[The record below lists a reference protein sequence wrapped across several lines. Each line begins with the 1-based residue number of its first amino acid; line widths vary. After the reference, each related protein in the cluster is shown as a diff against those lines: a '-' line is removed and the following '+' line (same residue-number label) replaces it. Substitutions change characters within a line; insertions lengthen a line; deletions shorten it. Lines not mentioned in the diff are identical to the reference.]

1 MKNEEILKENNGKKF
16 DIVLMNPPYLG
27 ANRNDYNIHLKF
39 LNKVN
44 EITDK
49 VVSIQPIM
57 FLYKTYERKSPEQ
70 AEKTILGT
78 IKEHG
83 CNVEEV
89 KGTEFDTAF
98 GNKIGIIS
106 IDLVNKNDIIVN
118 NKKYDSTSQIN
129 KFSHDDLIVEFN
141 NIVKPLYKKDS
152 LIKHW
157 CWTDKR
163 NIDSVKRKEEDS
175 KSNKWFVNVASIRG
189 NKGTDD
195 MYTIIPRDRKVE
207 FGERTLNFYIN
218 FDTKEEGENFI
229 NYCKTDFASMCI
241 YFHKEDINLGTNL
254 HYVPWFDFSDEH
266 FSKSP
271 REIDDW
277 LFKKYNISDEIRKHI
292 EEILPD
298 YYGIRNIK

>member
-1 MKNEEILKENNGKKF
+1 
-16 DIVLMNPPYLG
+16 MNPPYLG

-49 VVSIQPIM
+49 VISIQPIM

-70 AEKTILGT
+70 AEKTILET

-141 NIVKPLYKKDS
+141 NIVKPLYQKDS

-175 KSNKWFVNVASIRG
+175 KSIKWFVNVASIRG

-207 FGERTLNFYIN
+207 FGERTLNFYFN

-271 REIDDW
+271 REIDNW

-298 YYGIRNIK
+298 YYGIRKNI

>member
-1 MKNEEILKENNGKKF
+1 MNNGKRF
-16 DIVLMNPPYLG
+16 WICLMNPPYLG

-70 AEKTILGT
+70 AERTILNT

-83 CNVEEV
+83 CNIEEV
-89 KGTEFDTAF
+89 KGTEFDAAF

-106 IDLVNKNDIIVN
+106 IDLINKNDIIVN
-118 NKKYDSTSQIN
+118 NKQYDSTNQIN

-141 NIVKPLYKKDS
+141 NIVKQLYQKDS

-157 CWTDKR
+157 RFTDKR
-163 NIDSVKRKEEDS
+163 NEKLVKQKEADS
-175 KSNKWFVNVASIRG
+175 KSDKWFVNVASIRG
-189 NKGTDD
+189 HKGTDD
-195 MYTIIPRDRKVE
+195 MYSIIPKKWE
-207 FGERTLNFYIN
+207 CKFGERDTNFYFN

-241 YFHKEDINLGTNL
+241 YLHKEDINLGTNL

-271 REIDDW
+271 KEIDDW

-298 YYGIRNIK
+298 YYGIRNE

>member
-1 MKNEEILKENNGKKF
+1 MKNEEILKENDGKHF
-16 DIVLMNPPYLG
+16 SVILMNPPYLG

-141 NIVKPLYKKDS
+141 NIVKPLYQKDS

-175 KSNKWFVNVASIRG
+175 KSDKWFVNVASIRG

-195 MYTIIPRDRKVE
+195 MYTIIPKDRKVE

-298 YYGIRNIK
+298 YYGIRKTL